1 MTERKRIKNGLYEFF
16 TELLNDQGIFDIPLI
31 YSDENGVRPKSPFMM
46 LEPRSLVSIGMPE
59 KGMVKIEGGK
69 DTQRIIQHMRQ
80 NMTMH
85 GFGERAVEVLETVK
99 AQLNADIWIDKLRL
113 RGLVIP
119 QTMESFDNSSGFE
132 TEYEKG
138 SGFDFDLT
146 YPRIT
151 ETSPGYIE
159 NVELNPSFV
168 TRQ

>member
-1 MTERKRIKNGLYEFF
+1 
-16 TELLNDQGIFDIPLI
+16 
-31 YSDENGVRPKSPFMM
+31 
-46 LEPRSLVSIGMPE
+46 
-59 KGMVKIEGGK
+59 
-69 DTQRIIQHMRQ
+69 MRQ

-85 GFGERAVEVLETVK
+85 GFGERAVATLETIK
-99 AQLNADIWIDKLRL
+99 DQLNADIWIDKLRL

-119 QTMESFDNSSGFE
+119 QTMDSFDNPSGFE

-138 SGFDFDLT
+138 GGFDFDLT